1 MKNIVNYY
9 LSLIQNN
16 NSLFFNDIENLIKQQ
31 IAKINKLELINITI
45 DKKTVVKNK
54 NNMSTHIEY
63 YINNIAT
70 AINLKLNSPR
80 LKLIDYKISEKNL
93 VLSFECRANYDT
105 DKTSFYENNI
115 IFDFNFDYSNKN
127 SFIVIKSLLLANHSK
142 TYVIFNSENNILC
155 LRNAFD
161 GYNVDLREDQINIK
175 TREPESNDLIFIKN
189 SLNLNS
195 RTFLNMLFLNNNKF
209 ENDFLS
215 NHKLISDID
224 LQSTP
229 KNVIIDIDKLFLS
242 RPNFIKSKIVN

>member
-31 IAKINKLELINITI
+31 IEKTNQLELINITI

-54 NNMSTHIEY
+54 NNMSTHIEC

-93 VLSFECRANYDT
+93 NLSFESKANCDT

-115 IFDFNFDYSNKN
+115 FFDFNFDYLNKK
-127 SFIVIKSLLLANHSK
+127 SFIIIKSLLLANISK
-142 TYVIFNSENNILC
+142 TYVIFNSENNIVC
-155 LRNAFD
+155 LKNAFD
-161 GYNVDLREDQINIK
+161 GYNIELRDDQINIK

-189 SLNLNS
+189 SLNFNS
-195 RTFLNMLFLNNNKF
+195 RNFLNMIFLNNNKF
-209 ENDFLS
+209 ENDFLL

-242 RPNFIKSKIVN
+242 RPKIICSLNL